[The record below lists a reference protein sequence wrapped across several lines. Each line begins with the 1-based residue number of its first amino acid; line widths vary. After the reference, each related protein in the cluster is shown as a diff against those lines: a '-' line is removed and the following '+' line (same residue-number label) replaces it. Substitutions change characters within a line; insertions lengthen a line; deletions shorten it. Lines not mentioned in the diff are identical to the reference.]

1 MEWIKDVAIV
11 VATGAFTIIGVI
23 IGAKMSAKEEMRR
36 HRYELLLETYSE
48 IFSQFLLYSQK
59 KDTDSY
65 RTLMAI
71 CEKAI
76 LICSKDPEKIMVK
89 FIMEISKNEVDEK
102 AVFALVDELREEA
115 KNELGKR

>member
-48 IFSQFLLYSQK
+48 IFSRFLLYSQK
-59 KDTDSY
+59 KDVDSY
-65 RTLMAI
+65 RTLVAI

-76 LICSKDPEKIMVK
+76 LICSERPEKVMIK
-89 FIMEISKNEVDEK
+89 FILEISKTEVDEK
-102 AVFALVDELREEA
+102 AVFGLIEELREEA
-115 KNELGKR
+115 KKELGKR